1 MSDGE
6 PHPAAQ
12 TAVLFY
18 NFPSGGHSF
27 SEILD
32 ASITSSR
39 LAVLKGISDDDIAEG
54 RVVVWDWTT
63 GQILLV

>member
-18 NFPSGGHSF
+18 NFPSGGRSF
-27 SEILD
+27 ADILD
-32 ASITSSR
+32 ASITCSK
-39 LAVLKGISDDDIAEG
+39 LAVLKGTSDGDIAEG
-54 RVVVWDWTT
+54 QVVVWDWTT